1 MNLIN
6 VKKIINTCLFTM
18 YFFTSQA
25 QNKKEQIAILS
36 MELSKLNAQL
46 DSSSMNYSATKISFD
61 NRIKNEKIELD
72 QQQQKLLSLDKQLN
86 TVKEEK
92 SREDESLLSIE
103 KKTKQFK
110 DTNFVKLFQSKGL
123 FSPKSFGGLISGNGS
138 NFSGLI
144 KDDYSNGQAWGI
156 NLEEREGGEWAFTEL
171 VLSQKAKEILSN
183 IHLELDS
190 NLNLYF
196 WYFSNQ
202 EWSKIY
208 TITSRQFTEAF
219 NIYSQQ
225 KEELNSN
232 SIVIVGDF
240 QLPLIKTF
248 FQEVF
253 NEVYGYDEEQ
263 FEFKMDFEFNSGFFR
278 VNINELMTYLNFN

>member
-1 MNLIN
+1 
-6 VKKIINTCLFTM
+6 M

-36 MELSKLNAQL
+36 MELSKLNSQL
-46 DSSSMNYSATKISFD
+46 DSSSMNYSATKISFE
-61 NRIKNEKIELD
+61 NRIKNEKNELD

-86 TVKEEK
+86 TIKEEK
-92 SREDESLLSIE
+92 SREYESLLRME
-103 KKTKQFK
+103 NKTKQFK
-110 DTNFVKLFQSKGL
+110 DTNFIKLYQSKGL
-123 FSPKSFGGLISGNGS
+123 FSPESFGGLISGNGS

-171 VLSQKAKEILSN
+171 VLSDKAKEILSN

-208 TITSRQFTEAF
+208 TITSSQITEALSIF
-219 NIYSQQ
+219 SQQ

-232 SIVIVGDF
+232 SIVIVSDF

-263 FEFKMDFEFNSGFFR
+263 FEFKMDLEFNSGVFS
-278 VNINELMTYLNFN
+278 VNISELMTYLNFN

>member
-1 MNLIN
+1 MNLIT

-36 MELSKLNAQL
+36 MELSKLNSQL
-46 DSSSMNYSATKISFD
+46 DSSSMNYSATKISFE
-61 NRIKNEKIELD
+61 NRIKNEKNELD

-86 TVKEEK
+86 TIKEEK
-92 SREDESLLSIE
+92 SREYESLLRME
-103 KKTKQFK
+103 NKTKQFK
-110 DTNFVKLFQSKGL
+110 DTNFIKLYQSKGL
-123 FSPKSFGGLISGNGS
+123 FSPESFGGLISGNGS

-171 VLSQKAKEILSN
+171 VLSDKAKEILSN

-208 TITSRQFTEAF
+208 TITSSQITEALSIF
-219 NIYSQQ
+219 SQQ

-232 SIVIVGDF
+232 SIVIVSDF

-263 FEFKMDFEFNSGFFR
+263 FEFKMDLEFNSGVFS
-278 VNINELMTYLNFN
+278 VNISELMTYLNFN